1 MRCWERDT
9 KRRAQQQQ
17 QQQQK
22 QEEEEEQQQKQK
34 LWRRWEWRR
43 LHLGSSQSTRR
54 KLGAESGVP
63 SEQKGNERANE
74 RTNDGEAKVEG
85 WNIDDG
91 TCGVDAFVRGCVRAY
106 TKEKDEKGSER

>member
-22 QEEEEEQQQKQK
+22 QEEEEEEQQQKQK

-63 SEQKGNERANE
+63 SEQKEMSE

>member
-1 MRCWERDT
+1 VRCWERDT

-22 QEEEEEQQQKQK
+22 QEEEEQQQKQK
-34 LWRRWEWRR
+34 LWRRWELWR

-63 SEQKGNERANE
+63 SEQKETSE